1 MNINIKVTV
10 AVPVYGVEKYIER
23 CARSL
28 FEQTYRNIEYV
39 FVNDCT
45 KDNSMTVL
53 HQVILDYPER
63 KGKILIID
71 HPKNKGLAGARNTAV
86 ENATGDFIM
95 WVDSDDYIEKN
106 AVELSVSKQK
116 EGNYDIVR
124 FNAIKYQDGY
134 VTFIHTKNYNSM
146 KEYNLAAIRREAPVC
161 VWGGIIRRDLYI
173 KNNIRAEEGVNMGED
188 YQVMPRLIYF
198 AKSYISID
206 RNLYHYDAFTNPN
219 SVSHRFTREMNR
231 QIWRAYDILAE
242 FFEGKGEDYRDALNV
257 SLLSIVSMNLVISTK
272 TNDSDAY
279 FDEAKKRLSLV
290 KKELWISQPFG
301 KRLMFYIV
309 DYRILFI
316 IYVKTTRFLSH
327 LLLSIKYILKK

>member
-1 MNINIKVTV
+1 MDVIVSIC
-10 AVPVYGVEKYIER
+10 VPVYGVEKYIER

-28 FEQTYRNIEYV
+28 FEQTYAKIEYI
-39 FVNDCT
+39 FVDDCT
-45 KDNSMTVL
+45 KDNSISIL
-53 HQVILDYPER
+53 ERVIIDYPER
-63 KGKILIID
+63 KKAIKII
-71 HPKNKGLAGARNTAV
+71 HHEKNKGLAGARNTAV
-86 ENATGDFIM
+86 EVASGEFIM

-124 FNAIKYQDGY
+124 FNAIKYQNGY
-134 VTFIHTKNYNSM
+134 VTYVHTNNYKSM

-206 RNLYHYDAFTNPN
+206 RNLYHYDAFTNSN

-242 FFEGKGEDYRDALNV
+242 FFEEKGEDYRDALNV

-279 FDEAKKRLSLV
+279 FDEAKKRLSQV

-327 LLLSIKYILKK
+327 LLLSIKYRLKK